1 MVTSVVAACRA
12 VNAFFPAFVEREPAS
27 CRQTKSTTREFE
39 IMLKKIL
46 ATLVML
52 FAAASFAAVDVNKG
66 TAADLDGIK
75 GIGPAMSKRILDAR
89 KTGEFKDW
97 PDFMQRIKGVKEKKA
112 EKLSAEGLTVN
123 GQAFGGQASAPA
135 AVKADKAAKPVK
147 AAPVAA
153 DAKPAKP

>member
-1 MVTSVVAACRA
+1 
-12 VNAFFPAFVEREPAS
+12 
-27 CRQTKSTTREFE
+27 
-39 IMLKKIL
+39 MLKKIL
-46 ATLVML
+46 ATLAML

-66 TAADLDGIK
+66 TAADLDGVK

-135 AVKADKAAKPVK
+135 SAKADKAEKATKPAKTP
-147 AAPVAA
+147 AA